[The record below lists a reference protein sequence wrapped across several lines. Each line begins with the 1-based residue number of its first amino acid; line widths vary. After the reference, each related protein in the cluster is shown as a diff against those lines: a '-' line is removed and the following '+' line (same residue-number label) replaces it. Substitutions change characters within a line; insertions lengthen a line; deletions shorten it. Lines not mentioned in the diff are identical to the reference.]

1 MSRPYLVL
9 LSLVLLSVML
19 QMIAPTVEGF
29 NPTATIRQINRQAR
43 RSINDQMN
51 STQSQAKRFLRQNFD
66 VMS

>member
-9 LSLVLLSVML
+9 LALILLSVML

-29 NPTATIRQINRQAR
+29 TSTIRQVQRNAR
-43 RSINDQMN
+43 RSFNDQLN
-51 STQSQAKRFLRQNFD
+51 RRQSQAKRLLRQNFN

>member
-9 LSLVLLSVML
+9 LALVLLSVML

-29 NPTATIRQINRQAR
+29 RPAYRKFNRETR

-51 STQSQAKRFLRQNFD
+51 RTQSQMKRILRQNFSI
-66 VMS
+66 MS